1 MIKTCKYKAQPI
13 IKAVQWDGNN
23 VDDII
28 ELCGDEATINPKFAT
43 GENELYIAT
52 DFGIVH
58 IKRNDY
64 VVKISNE
71 VCVYSEESLNSVFEL
86 NVNI

>member
-1 MIKTCKYKAQPI
+1 MINKYKYKNHPVIEAI
-13 IKAVQWDGNN
+13 QWNGNN
-23 VDDII
+23 VDDIT

-58 IKRNDY
+58 VKRNDY
-64 VVKISNE
+64 VVKINNE
-71 VCVYSEESLNSVFEL
+71 ICVYSEESFNDVFEL
-86 NVNI
+86 I